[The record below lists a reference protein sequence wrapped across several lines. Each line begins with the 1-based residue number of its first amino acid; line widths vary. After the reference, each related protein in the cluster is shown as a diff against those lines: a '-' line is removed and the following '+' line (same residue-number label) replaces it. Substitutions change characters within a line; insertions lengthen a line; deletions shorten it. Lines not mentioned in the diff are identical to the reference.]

1 VSNSDL
7 TAILFVLLPSSSAI
21 SSVQLRQPKVIAE
34 ILAGIVL
41 GPALLP
47 RLRFISLIATAT
59 YRGYILDF
67 VYWLG
72 LLSLMFLCRGGN
84 ATAIH
89 P

>member
-7 TAILFVLLPSSSAI
+7 TAILFCAFAQFLGYLF
-21 SSVQLRQPKVIAE
+21 VQLRQPKVIVE

-47 RLRFISLIATAT
+47 RLRFISLIETAT

-72 LLSLMFLCRGGN
+72 LLSLMFLCRRGN